1 VLVGGEYGRGGVV
14 QEAGERGKGEAWSGS
29 EEEFER
35 EEGGDGS
42 EVNGMRR

>member
-1 VLVGGEYGRGGVV
+1 MEVV
-14 QEAGERGKGEAWSGS
+14 KRATRS

-42 EVNGMRR
+42 EVNGMRM